1 MYSLVTLSADIQ
13 CHMQANLHC
22 VRISYLVKKFLV
34 LPYYGGGRVQGQYDE
49 LDGVLSVLALLFED
63 GDRLPYSRFNGIIWF
78 YTDYLYLDQLFVL

>member
-34 LPYYGGGRVQGQYDE
+34 LPYNGGGRVQGQYDE
-49 LDGVLSVLALLFED
+49 LDGVLPVHALLFED
-63 GDRLPYSRFNGIIWF
+63 GDRLPYSRFK
-78 YTDYLYLDQLFVL
+78 D

>member
-34 LPYYGGGRVQGQYDE
+34 LPYNGGGRVQGQYDG
-49 LDGVLSVLALLFED
+49 LDGVLPVLALLFED
-63 GDRLPYSRFNGIIWF
+63 GDRLPYSRFKQQFGLILIF
-78 YTDYLYLDQLFVL
+78 LYLDQLFVL

>member
-34 LPYYGGGRVQGQYDE
+34 LPYNGGGRVQGQYDG
-49 LDGVLSVLALLFED
+49 LDGVLPVLALLFED
-63 GDRLPYSRFNGIIWF
+63 GDRLPYSRFK
-78 YTDYLYLDQLFVL
+78 D